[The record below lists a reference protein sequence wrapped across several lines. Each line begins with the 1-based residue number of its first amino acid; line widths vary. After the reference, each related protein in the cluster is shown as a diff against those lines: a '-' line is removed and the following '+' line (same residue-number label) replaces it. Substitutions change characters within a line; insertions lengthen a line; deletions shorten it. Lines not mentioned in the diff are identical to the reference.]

1 MDELLL
7 KLEKLKQSQQER
19 KNRLLQKRK
28 SDWDRVKSEHPQMA
42 SDLHVIFEVFGKP
55 KRLVIK
61 TDKETILDSKD
72 YQ

>member
-7 KLEKLKQSQQER
+7 KLERLKQSQQEY
-19 KNRLLQKRK
+19 KNRMMEKRRAN
-28 SDWDRVKSEHPQMA
+28 WNRVQSEHPQMA
-42 SDLHVIFEVFGKP
+42 NDLQILFQAFGKP

-61 TDKETILDSKD
+61 TPTETILDSKD

>member
-1 MDELLL
+1 M

-19 KNRLLQKRK
+19 KNRLLEKRK
-28 SDWDRVKSEHPQMA
+28 ADWDRVKSDYPQMA
-42 SDLHVIFEVFGKP
+42 NDLQVIFEAFGKP

-61 TDKETILDSKD
+61 TDKKTILDSAD

>member
-7 KLEKLKQSQQER
+7 KLEKLKQSQQKR
-19 KNRLLQKRK
+19 KNRLLEKRK
-28 SDWDRVKSEHPQMA
+28 VDWDRVKSEHPQMA
-42 SDLHVIFEVFGKP
+42 NDLQVIFEAFGKP

-61 TDKETILDSKD
+61 TDKETILDSAN

>member
-28 SDWDRVKSEHPQMA
+28 ADWDRVKLEHPQMA
-42 SDLHVIFEVFGKP
+42 SDLQVIFEAFGKP

-61 TDKETILDSKD
+61 TDKETILDSAD

>member
-7 KLEKLKQSQQER
+7 KIEKLKQNHQER
-19 KNRLLQKRK
+19 KNRLLEKRK

-42 SDLHVIFEVFGKP
+42 NDLQVIFEAFGKP

-61 TDKETILDSKD
+61 TDKETILDSKN

>member
-7 KLEKLKQSQQER
+7 KLEKLKQSQHEY
-19 KNRLLQKRK
+19 KNRMMEKRR
-28 SDWDRVKSEHPQMA
+28 SDWNRVQSEHPQMA
-42 SDLHVIFEVFGKP
+42 NDLQILLKAFGKP

-61 TDKETILDSKD
+61 TPTETILDSKD

>member
-7 KLEKLKQSQQER
+7 KLEKLKQSQQEY
-19 KNRLLQKRK
+19 KNRLLEKRK
-28 SDWDRVKSEHPQMA
+28 ADWDRVKSEHPQMA
-42 SDLHVIFEVFGKP
+42 TDLQVIFAAFGKP

-61 TDKETILDSKD
+61 TDKETILDSAD